1 MLSLLQALRTLIV
14 GLVISHLDYAN
25 SMLIGIPECDLKRLH
40 RVQNIAAKL
49 VLNWEYSSHE
59 CLKKLHWLPVRLRV
73 KHKVLTLLFKSL
85 RGESPKYR
93 REDLRSENKFQCL
106 KVPFTRRKILAQ
118 RSCSV
123 VAPMWWNELPNYIKQ
138 SDNVGI
144 F

>member
-73 KHKVLTLLFKSL
+73 KHKVLTFLFKSL

-106 KVPFTRRKILAQ
+106 KVSIHSQKNIGTKIIQ
-118 RSCSV
+118 CCCPYV
-123 VAPMWWNELPNYIKQ
+123 VE
-138 SDNVGI
+138 
-144 F
+144 